1 MKMREDTML
10 RRIWNR
16 VNFAAGSAWQN
27 FWRNAAVSVASVL
40 IVWVVLLSLGSLLLI
55 LHSLDQIVAM
65 EKTRA
70 SVISVYLADTD
81 PLSSVMDFKLHLDQ
95 DPRVTAVQYVT
106 KDEAM
111 ARFRQMPAL
120 DPSVIESLG
129 TNPLPASL
137 DVTVRDIRDLGA
149 IDQEVRNSPLV
160 DKSPATNYEPSVIDK
175 IILLARVMGI
185 AGLALII
192 GLTGLSVFIIMLT
205 IRTAIYLRRKEI
217 EVMKLVGATD
227 WFVRWPFIVEG
238 LIVGVA
244 GAVFAVLIVGL
255 GYRPA
260 VQNLQSVLIF
270 IPLSYDPH
278 YLQLTLL
285 AMLTF
290 GLLLGTVGSYLGVRR
305 FLKS

>member
-1 MKMREDTML
+1 ML

-16 VNFAAGSAWQN
+16 IDFAASSAWQN

-40 IVWVVLLSLGSLLLI
+40 IVWVVLLALGSLLLV
-55 LHSLDQIVAM
+55 LHSLDQIVAL

-70 SVISVYLADTD
+70 SAISVYLADNT
-81 PLSSVMDFKLHLDQ
+81 PLSSVMNFKLHLEH
-95 DPRVTAVQYVT
+95 DPRVSAVAYVT
-106 KDEAM
+106 KDQAM
-111 ARFRQMPAL
+111 QRFRQMPAL
-120 DPSVIESLG
+120 DPQVIDSLG
-129 TNPLPASL
+129 SNPLPASL
-137 DVTVRDIRDLGA
+137 DVTVKDIRNLGA
-149 IDQEVRNSPLV
+149 IDQEVRTSPLV
-160 DKSPATNYEPSVIDK
+160 DKSPATNYEPNVIDK
-175 IILLARVMGI
+175 IILLARVAGI

-238 LIVGVA
+238 LIVGMV
-244 GAVFAVLIVGL
+244 GAVVAVLIVGF

-270 IPLSYDPH
+270 VPLAYDPH
-278 YLQLTLL
+278 YLGVVLA
-285 AMLTF
+285 AMLAF

-305 FLKS
+305 FLRQ

>member
-1 MKMREDTML
+1 ML
-10 RRIWNR
+10 RRVWNR
-16 VNFAAGSAWQN
+16 IDFAASSAWQN

-40 IVWVVLLSLGSLLLI
+40 IVWVVLLALGSLLLI
-55 LHSLDQIVAM
+55 LHSLDQIVAL

-70 SVISVYLADTD
+70 SAISVYLADNT
-81 PLSSVMDFKLHLDQ
+81 PLSSVMDFKLHLEH
-95 DPRVTAVQYVT
+95 DPRVTAVTYVT
-106 KDEAM
+106 KDQAM
-111 ARFRQMPAL
+111 QRFREMPAL
-120 DPSVIESLG
+120 DPQVIDSLG

-149 IDQEVRNSPLV
+149 IDQEVRASPLV

-175 IILLARVMGI
+175 IILLARVAGI

-192 GLTGLSVFIIMLT
+192 ALTGLSVFIIMLT

-238 LIVGVA
+238 LMVGMA
-244 GAVFAVLIVGL
+244 GAIVAVLIVGF

-270 IPLSYDPH
+270 VPLSYDPA
-278 YLQLTLL
+278 YLRLVL
-285 AMLTF
+285 AAMMAF
-290 GLLLGTVGSYLGVRR
+290 GLLLGTMGSYLGVRR
-305 FLKS
+305 FLRQ

>member
-1 MKMREDTML
+1 ML
-10 RRIWNR
+10 RRLWNR
-16 VNFAAGSAWQN
+16 VDFAASSAWQN

-40 IVWVVLLSLGSLLLI
+40 IVWVVLLALGSLLLV
-55 LHSLDQIVAM
+55 LHSLDQIVAL
-65 EKTRA
+65 EKSRA
-70 SVISVYLADTD
+70 SAISVYLADNT
-81 PLSSVMDFKLHLDQ
+81 PLSSIMDFKLHLEH
-95 DPRVTAVQYVT
+95 DPRVTAVTYVT
-106 KDEAM
+106 KDQAM
-111 ARFRQMPAL
+111 QRFREMPAL
-120 DPSVIESLG
+120 DPQVIDSLG

-149 IDQEVRNSPLV
+149 IDQEVRSSPLV

-175 IILLARVMGI
+175 IVLLARVAGI
-185 AGLALII
+185 AGLALIVA
-192 GLTGLSVFIIMLT
+192 LTGLSVFIIMLT

-244 GAVFAVLIVGL
+244 GAVVAVLIVGF

-270 IPLSYDPH
+270 VPLSYDPS
-278 YLQLTLL
+278 YLRLVL
-285 AMLTF
+285 AAMMAF

-305 FLKS
+305 FLRQ

>member
-1 MKMREDTML
+1 ML
-10 RRIWNR
+10 RRLWNR
-16 VNFAAGSAWQN
+16 VDFAASSAWQN
-27 FWRNAAVSVASVL
+27 FCRNAAVSVASVL
-40 IVWVVLLSLGSLLLI
+40 IVWVVLLALGSLLLV
-55 LHSLDQIVAM
+55 LHSLDQIVAL
-65 EKTRA
+65 EKSRA
-70 SVISVYLADTD
+70 SAISVYLADNT
-81 PLSSVMDFKLHLDQ
+81 PLSSIMDFKLHLEH
-95 DPRVTAVQYVT
+95 DPRVTAVTYVT
-106 KDEAM
+106 KDQAM
-111 ARFRQMPAL
+111 QRFREMPAL
-120 DPSVIESLG
+120 DPQVIDSLG

-149 IDQEVRNSPLV
+149 IDQEVRSSPLV

-175 IILLARVMGI
+175 IVLLARVAGI
-185 AGLALII
+185 AGLALIVA
-192 GLTGLSVFIIMLT
+192 LTGLSVFIIMLT

-244 GAVFAVLIVGL
+244 GAVVAVLIVGF

-270 IPLSYDPH
+270 VPLSYDPS
-278 YLQLTLL
+278 YLRLVL
-285 AMLTF
+285 AAMMAF

-305 FLKS
+305 FLKQ

>member
-1 MKMREDTML
+1 ML

-16 VNFAAGSAWQN
+16 VNFAASSAWQN

-70 SVISVYLADTD
+70 SVISVYLADSD

-95 DPRVTAVQYVT
+95 DPRVTAVEYVT

-137 DVTVRDIRDLGA
+137 DVTVRDIRYLGA
-149 IDQEVRNSPLV
+149 IDQEVRASPLV
-160 DKSPATNYEPSVIDK
+160 DKSPSTNYEPSVIDK

-238 LIVGVA
+238 MIVGVF
-244 GAVFAVLIVGL
+244 GAVVATIIVGL

-260 VQNLQSVLIF
+260 VSNLQSVLIF

-278 YLQLTLL
+278 YLQLVLL

-290 GLLLGTVGSYLGVRR
+290 GVLLGTVGSYLGVRR
-305 FLKS
+305 FLRS